1 MKTEY
6 MDYEAVLRVAKGFG
20 QVSQTLDTVAKVLQ
34 TAINILNATAFI
46 GLVGGAAI
54 KLYLERILPEVKKG
68 AKMCSDLMSK
78 LQNSAKEW
86 KEAEEQTKQKFGEGL
101 R

>member
-1 MKTEY
+1 MNTEW

-20 QVSQTLDTVAKVLQ
+20 QVGETLDKVASVLQ

-46 GLVGGAAI
+46 GLVGGAAV

-68 AKMCSDLMSK
+68 AKMCRDLMGK

-86 KEAEEQTKQKFGEGL
+86 KEAEEATKQKFGEGL